1 MPIEI
6 AAKMKNIQALIARR
20 QKRLRFWKKQMA
32 QQDVAKDQANK
43 LSDLY
48 STYLLLLSRL
58 SKSTAYADSD
68 AAEERIQ
75 DIEREL
81 VSLFEA
87 RLLMTSDIGFASIK
101 Q

>member
-1 MPIEI
+1 MHAEM
-6 AAKMKNIQALIARR
+6 AAKVNNIQTLIARR

-32 QQDVAKDQANK
+32 EQDVAEDQAIRLNE
-43 LSDLY
+43 LY

-58 SKSTAYADSD
+58 SKSAADAD
-68 AAEERIQ
+68 AEAAEERIQ
-75 DIEREL
+75 DLEREL

-87 RLLMTSDIGFASIK
+87 RLLMTSDIGYASIK